1 VIGQLIDRYHA
12 KRVWTPGR
20 EVAAGQGATGRPGQA
35 EGLTSIRSEQA
46 PQQATSLQHCSA
58 TTPVPFVDRGR
69 SHACQHHAGVAPPA
83 AGMLLDH
90 RRPSRCDI
98 NQRRPA
104 AGIAA
109 AVITAGGWLDR
120 MTCASRLSGRYAG
133 WLLRDCR
140 ASRAVAMSDIDQRVS
155 AGSTSRSTTRP
166 DRSIARPRSECVN
179 GSQRCLRSCAELVAH
194 RVIRNLG
201 CIRRADPVRHEF
213 CVGLNRREAQIKAV
227 RRDNGSGDG
236 YDRGIDAALRMEIV
250 TANVKTGDNPLD
262 RRC

>member
-1 VIGQLIDRYHA
+1 LL
-12 KRVWTPGR
+12 RVRAQPADQGR
-20 EVAAGQGATGRPGQA
+20 PRGSLRSGPSRRRSRPHRSSTAPPRLQCPSSIAAGRTRASTMPAWR
-35 EGLTSIRSEQA
+35 R
-46 PQQATSLQHCSA
+46 
-58 TTPVPFVDRGR
+58 
-69 SHACQHHAGVAPPA
+69 PA